1 MTSFTLKSGINKGDR
16 RMWMEGARLTDA
28 GLTKGMKGSRHLDGD
43 TVTIHFPA
51 RDGGRKCT
59 ISGKP
64 ARPVIDLSGAWV
76 TAFIGDHPNFRTTIA
91 TDGDSIIL
99 TINPSK

>member
-1 MTSFTLKSGINKGDR
+1 MTSFILKSGINKCDR
-16 RMWMEGARLTDA
+16 RMWIEGARLTDA
-28 GLTKGMKGSRHLDGD
+28 GLRKGMKGSRHLDGD
-43 TVTIHFPA
+43 TVTVRFPA
-51 RDGGRKCT
+51 QDGGRKCT

-64 ARPVIDLSGAWV
+64 GRPVIDMGGAWV
-76 TAFIGDHPNFRTTIA
+76 TTFIGDHPNFRTTIA